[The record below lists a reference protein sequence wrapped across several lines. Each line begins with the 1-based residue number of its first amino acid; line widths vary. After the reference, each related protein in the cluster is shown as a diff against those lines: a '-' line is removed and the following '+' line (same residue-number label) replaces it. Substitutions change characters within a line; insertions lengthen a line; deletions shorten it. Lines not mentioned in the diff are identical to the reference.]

1 MQIGITFSQ
10 NYLVIYADLLI
21 FALENNAETILKRS
35 LFVFGGKNKQKK

>member
-10 NYLVIYADLLI
+10 NYLVVYADLLI
-21 FALENNAETILKRS
+21 FALENNAETFIKRS

>member
-10 NYLVIYADLLI
+10 NYLVVYADLLI
-21 FALENNAETILKRS
+21 FALENNAETIFKRS

>member
-1 MQIGITFSQ
+1 MQIRITFSQ

>member
-10 NYLVIYADLLI
+10 IYLVVYADLLI
-21 FALENNAETILKRS
+21 FAIENNAKTILKRS

>member
-10 NYLVIYADLLI
+10 NYLVVYADLLI

-35 LFVFGGKNKQKK
+35 LIVFGGKNKQKK

>member
-10 NYLVIYADLLI
+10 NYLVVYADLLI
-21 FALENNAETILKRS
+21 FAIENNAETILKRS

>member
-1 MQIGITFSQ
+1 MQIGITFFQ

>member
-10 NYLVIYADLLI
+10 IYLFIYADLLI

>member
-10 NYLVIYADLLI
+10 NYLVVYSDLLT

-35 LFVFGGKNKQKK
+35 LFVFGGKNKKKK

>member
-1 MQIGITFSQ
+1 MQIEITFSQ
-10 NYLVIYADLLI
+10 NYLVVYADLPI

>member
-10 NYLVIYADLLI
+10 NYLVVYADLLI
-21 FALENNAETILKRS
+21 LALENNAETILKRS

>member
-10 NYLVIYADLLI
+10 NHLVIYADLLI
-21 FALENNAETILKRS
+21 FALENNAETILKRF

>member
-10 NYLVIYADLLI
+10 KYLVVYADLLI
-21 FALENNAETILKRS
+21 FALENNAETFPKRS